1 MQQEKE
7 ERRISML
14 LIDKDFSRSEDIID
28 KHHFD
33 QEVLDKKNELLNDQ
47 WWGAC

>member
-14 LIDKDFSRSEDIID
+14 LIDIDFGRSEDID